1 MEAPFFVYLPHELNV
16 LDLLN
21 ERFDNQL
28 NHNERF
34 DVFDFST
41 QDGKTHI
48 EYKARECSISQ
59 YPTTIIGFNKID
71 EAIDGI
77 NEDPTRRYI
86 FVFHF
91 IPDDK
96 YVFYEFQKRDLKRF
110 RVSLV
115 RFKKALRP
123 HFNIP
128 ISSLRPLDEL
138 VI

>member
-1 MEAPFFVYLPHELNV
+1 MEAPFFVYLPRELNV
-16 LDLLN
+16 FDLLN
-21 ERFDNQL
+21 DKFDNRL
-28 NHNERF
+28 KHNERF

-41 QDGKTHI
+41 NDGNINI

-59 YPTTIIGFNKID
+59 YSTTIIGFNKIE

-91 IPDDK
+91 LPEDK

-115 RFKKALRP
+115 RLKKVQRP

-128 ISSLRPLDEL
+128 ISSLRPLEEL